1 MKIFNTLLN
10 KIGVDAAIFYLSLG
24 RILQGAGGLIT
35 LLLISRFMTQEE
47 QGFYYTFASVL
58 GIQVFFEL
66 GLVNILTQFV
76 AHETAHL
83 KIEGTQI
90 EGEGKHRSRLASI
103 LRFTLKWYAYYNSD
117 NCREY
122 LFPKVCTP
130 FC

>member
-58 GIQVFFEL
+58 GIQVFFE
-66 GLVNILTQFV
+66 
-76 AHETAHL
+76 
-83 KIEGTQI
+83 K
-90 EGEGKHRSRLASI
+90 
-103 LRFTLKWYAYYNSD
+103 
-117 NCREY
+117 
-122 LFPKVCTP
+122 
-130 FC
+130 